1 MTIADQH
8 KATSDTPALFAAILG
23 SSAFAVVARV
33 VFTFVFWGA
42 GLGKIVDYRG
52 TLAEMAFFGLNP
64 PGFWA
69 PAVIATLLFASALII
84 FNRFAW
90 LGCGMLAVFV
100 ALTIPIAH
108 PFWSLPEP
116 EATAHFHV
124 FGEHITT
131 IGALMLA
138 AILCYRLEVARR

>member
-1 MTIADQH
+1 MTREAS
-8 KATSDTPALFAAILG
+8 KRTSADTPAVFAALLA
-23 SSAFAVVARV
+23 SPAFGIFSRV

-42 GLGKIVDYRG
+42 GLGKIVDYHG

-64 PGFWA
+64 PGLWA
-69 PAVIATLLFASALII
+69 PAVIATLLVASALII
-84 FNRFAW
+84 LNRFAW

-108 PFWSLPEP
+108 PFWTLPEP

-124 FGEHITT
+124 FGEHIIV

-138 AILCYRLEVARR
+138 AILCYRLEQARR

>member
-1 MTIADQH
+1 MT
-8 KATSDTPALFAAILG
+8 TPVILAGLLASPAFALF
-23 SSAFAVVARV
+23 ARV

-52 TLAEMAFFGLNP
+52 TLAEMAAFGLNP
-64 PGFWA
+64 PGLWA
-69 PAVIATLLFASALII
+69 PAVIATLLVASALII
-84 FNRFAW
+84 LNRFAW

-108 PFWSLPEP
+108 PFWALPEP
-116 EATAHFHV
+116 EATQHFHV
-124 FGEHITT
+124 FGEHVTV

-138 AILCYRLEVARR
+138 AILCYRLERARR